1 MQHSVI
7 GLSQQSPVGEQ
18 LSVLILRRRTHCRS
32 TVLARLLDS
41 FTDIRSS
48 RVCTCGLWIIGEYS
62 TGQPDIEAA
71 LKVGR
76 RGRPVL
82 D

>member
-1 MQHSVI
+1 M
-7 GLSQQSPVGEQ
+7 
-18 LSVLILRRRTHCRS
+18 
-32 TVLARLLDS
+32 LARLLDS

-62 TGQPDIEAA
+62 TGQADIEAA

-76 RGRPVL
+76 RSVLGRCL
-82 D
+82 IDQDAACRCGQLSG

>member
-1 MQHSVI
+1 M
-7 GLSQQSPVGEQ
+7 
-18 LSVLILRRRTHCRS
+18 
-32 TVLARLLDS
+32 LARLLDS

-62 TGQPDIEAA
+62 TGQSDIEAA

-76 RGRPVL
+76 RGVL
-82 D
+82 SWYLTDQGAV